1 MGSIEEA
8 GALDEDGESSE
19 TKGLLVIDRSVLSSE
34 CSGSW
39 SCAYYLEEVNEIW
52 NLISMLFMYFLINFC
67 APIPINI
74 TNCIGFKVVN
84 NIMLHFL
91 DY

>member
-1 MGSIEEA
+1 MRSCKMSSIEEA

-39 SCAYYLEEVNEIW
+39 SYAYYLFNYAYCISKKLAESLKKEYFWID
-52 NLISMLFMYFLINFC
+52 NL
-67 APIPINI
+67 
-74 TNCIGFKVVN
+74 
-84 NIMLHFL
+84 H
-91 DY
+91 